1 MKHIHF
7 IINPISGTGE
17 NRVSKEL
24 IHEYFPE
31 AEGYKTP
38 IFYTKYKFHAKEL
51 TLACIEAKPDIIVA
65 SGGDGTINEVAGSV
79 VGTGIALGIIPA
91 GSGNGLA
98 SNLNIPKDHKEA
110 LQLIKEG
117 TEIKIDV
124 GSVNGNYFFSNSG
137 MGFDAQ
143 VIKNYEASN
152 ERTITSYVKSSMKA
166 LRELASQHKYS
177 VQIDNKTIECQPFMI
192 FVSNSNELG
201 YNFSLTPKA
210 SLMDGNLDVL
220 VVSKINKIKAL
231 LFAFLML
238 FKKHESLKEVQVYT
252 AKSIDVTSQNNQPI
266 EFQLDGEVK
275 KSDSNT
281 LQYSI
286 LENALSILVPN
297 NSSKNNKDSQ

>member
-1 MKHIHF
+1 MKNIHF

-17 NRVSKEL
+17 NRVSEQL
-24 IHEYFPE
+24 IHNYFPE
-31 AEGYKTP
+31 AEGYQTH
-38 IFYTKYKFHAKEL
+38 IFFTEFKFHAKK
-51 TLACIEAKPDIIVA
+51 LALQCIEAKADVIVA
-65 SGGDGTINEVAGSV
+65 SGGDGTINEVASCV
-79 VGTGIALGIIPA
+79 VGTGITLGIIPA

-98 SNLNIPKDHKEA
+98 SNLNIPKDHNQA
-110 LQLIKEG
+110 LQLIKNG
-117 TEIKIDV
+117 VDLKIDV

-152 ERTITSYVKSSMKA
+152 ERTITSYLKSSMKA

-177 VQIDNKTIECQPFMI
+177 VEVDNKTIECQPFMI

-201 YNFSLTPKA
+201 YNLSLTPKA
-210 SLMDGNLDVL
+210 SLMDGKLDVL

-238 FKKHESLKEVQVYT
+238 FKKHEQLKEVQVYS
-252 AKSIDVTSQNNQPI
+252 AKSINVTSDNNEPI

-281 LQYSI
+281 LNFSI
-286 LENALSILVPN
+286 LEKALSIFIPN
-297 NSSKNNKDSQ
+297 KNNKDS